1 MNNEIDTFVKKLK
14 TSINI
19 LKTIDPDDQRT
30 MTYNLFNS
38 LTKEQKEA
46 LADTSSENWSDFKSK
61 FREYQLSLGFQ
72 WTPYQAFAGPLSL
85 DKVFVPDT
93 VLVNLANKYLSSKLK
108 EGTLDSIINENFS
121 EYFSF
126 GISPDLASARRIF
139 SDVDDGTQKFT
150 FITNSNNFKLVTKS
164 YEFPGLSKKSKNKSQ
179 ENDFCTLIEPIL
191 KSRFM
196 NANLRYTQNERQQ
209 DKYQNIDFAGYI
221 INDKITN
228 TSIEVIAIEA
238 KPSNSFEKVSEAI
251 RQSINYKQIANIVY
265 ILLPMFDS
273 QSFHDLERFED
284 YRAQCQSHGIGI
296 ISVDM
301 DPKDH
306 KPKNVQIVLE
316 PNSFEINKMTLLRNL
331 LDEDLKSLCPL
342 CRKIVGLNNSNCG
355 WQISGPDNEAEN
367 ILLCMRERLEYSAI
381 LEYKQSK
388 LK

>member
-1 MNNEIDTFVKKLK
+1 MSNETDNFIKRLK
-14 TSINI
+14 NSINV
-19 LKTIDPDDQRT
+19 LKDIVPEDQRT
-30 MTYNLFNS
+30 MTYNLFKS
-38 LTKEQKEA
+38 LTKDQKEA
-46 LADTSSENWSDFKSK
+46 LANSSSDDWSEFKIK
-61 FREYQLSLGFQ
+61 FRENQLNLGFQ

-85 DKVFVPDT
+85 DKVFVPDS
-93 VLVNLANKYLSSKLK
+93 VLSNLANKYLSMKLR
-108 EGTLDSIINENFS
+108 EGTLDSIINDS
-121 EYFSF
+121 LSDYLSF
-126 GISPDLASARRIF
+126 GVSPDLTSARRIF
-139 SDVDDGTQKFT
+139 SEVDDGTQKFT

-164 YEFPGLSKKSKNKSQ
+164 YEYPGQNKKVKNKSQ
-179 ENDFCTLIEPIL
+179 ENDFCMLIEPML

-209 DKYQNIDFAGYI
+209 EKYQNIDFAGYI

-228 TSIEVIAIEA
+228 TTIDVIAIEA

-273 QSFHDLERFED
+273 QSFHDLERFEE
-284 YRAQCQSHGIGI
+284 YRMQCQSHGIGI

-301 DPKDH
+301 DPKEH

-316 PNSFEINKMTLLRNL
+316 PKSFEISKMTLLRNL
-331 LDEDLKSLCPL
+331 LDEDSKSLCPL

-355 WQISGPDNEAEN
+355 WQIPKPEDDPEN
-367 ILLCMRERLEYSAI
+367 KPLCMRERLEYSAI